1 MLISFMPWLMYFY
14 KNKLSNT
21 ILMQCVT
28 HHVLSCAKVIS
39 QFLNCP
45 SIKCKERRRGALK
58 MPEMHQNQALLSF
71 KCCMQNSS
79 KSLCGS
85 TLLNFHFDLKTT
97 YFLEKA
103 FLLSIVDMTK
113 GVEKSISI
121 FLLVLAHS
129 DKPHHLRGWIYPA
142 ENR

>member
-1 MLISFMPWLMYFY
+1 MLISFMSWLMYFY

-45 SIKCKERRRGALK
+45 SIKMQGAEKK
-58 MPEMHQNQALLSF
+58 MQRNEALLSF

-113 GVEKSISI
+113 GVEKSISM